1 MFTQDPLNTSQ
12 KRSLL
17 DGKVLPALEPAGFIP
32 SPHLA
37 GSEPSVTSRGG
48 SSPTM
53 PTSAKIQSQVEQK
66 SIITHPDHPSV
77 VSDVHVD
84 SGGTPETPVLSKN
97 QIDKVNPTLLSRSK
111 YETVGISYCLPGIDV
126 HLCFIALCRCQT
138 C

>member
-1 MFTQDPLNTSQ
+1 MFTQDSLNTSQ

-17 DGKVLPALEPAGFIP
+17 DGKVFSALEPAGFIP

-53 PTSAKIQSQVEQK
+53 PISAKIQSQVEQK
-66 SIITHPDHPSV
+66 SIITHLSHPSV
-77 VSDVHVD
+77 VPDAHVD
-84 SGGTPETPVLSKN
+84 GGRKPETPVFPKI
-97 QIDKVNPTLLSRSK
+97 QINKVNSTLLSHSK
-111 YETVGISYCLPGIDV
+111 YETAGVSYCLPDIDA
-126 HLCFIALCRCQT
+126 HICFIALCGCQA